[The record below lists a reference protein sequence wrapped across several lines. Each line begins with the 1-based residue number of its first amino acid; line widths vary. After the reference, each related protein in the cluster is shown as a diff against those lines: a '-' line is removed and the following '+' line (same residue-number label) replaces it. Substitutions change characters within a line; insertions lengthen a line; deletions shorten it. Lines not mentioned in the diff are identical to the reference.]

1 MNLSILLL
9 LLIFGIS
16 YTTCITVNTNT
27 NVANNCVGSNQTEYN
42 ALMAIYT
49 STNGEHWVITPIGE
63 KNNWNK
69 TSNYCDWVG
78 VLCNCYG
85 STIPMPPNAVLA
97 ISIRGSNLVGT
108 LPNELANLS
117 YLLFLDVSNNMGL
130 TGTIPDISN
139 LVMFQGLNVGNTG
152 MNGVIKPGMFNKMQN
167 LFALT
172 LGPSSLTG
180 DIGNFY
186 NNCSLQVLEIGCT
199 QINSVDLSNCNNL
212 EQLDVGNSPITQ
224 ISKDPST
231 VCGFNNLIILYLQ
244 NTKLDSNSIN
254 LYCLNKLSNLQVLDI
269 SYNSFSG
276 AAPTLNQAI
285 YQVFMS
291 NNNFNSIPNMANCKN
306 ITYID
311 FSYNKITTVSGLLP
325 PMVNTI
331 LLNNNNIA
339 DNIDN
344 FVWSASVAIFV
355 NISNNNFHGYVKAQ
369 YPSKLQTLDAR
380 YNVKIT
386 ESPVISTNC
395 KIEWDYTMLYL
406 IKDSDN
412 NSWLC
417 PTGIVTHNNLLY
429 CWDPTRYRI
438 YVDPVFS
445 NYQACN
451 ELTK

>member
-1 MNLSILLL
+1 
-9 LLIFGIS
+9 
-16 YTTCITVNTNT
+16 
-27 NVANNCVGSNQTEYN
+27 
-42 ALMAIYT
+42 
-49 STNGEHWVITPIGE
+49 
-63 KNNWNK
+63 
-69 TSNYCDWVG
+69 
-78 VLCNCYG
+78 
-85 STIPMPPNAVLA
+85 
-97 ISIRGSNLVGT
+97 
-108 LPNELANLS
+108 
-117 YLLFLDVSNNMGL
+117 
-130 TGTIPDISN
+130 
-139 LVMFQGLNVGNTG
+139 
-152 MNGVIKPGMFNKMQN
+152 MQN